1 MLGTVSI
8 WVFNFCLCQVLCSGH
23 SLVVVSGASYS
34 SGVRASKLEKQALGH
49 KGSVVAHRLSFSG
62 MGDLHQGS
70 NLRVPPPPITMRVLN
85 HWTTREAKSIWF
97 LNLEKGS

>member
-8 WVFNFCLCQVLCSGH
+8 WVFNFWLCQVLCSGH
-23 SLVVVSGASYS
+23 SLVVSGANYS
-34 SGVRASKLEKQALGH
+34 SGVRASNLEKQALGH
-49 KGSVVAHRLSFSG
+49 KGSVVANRLSFSG

-70 NLRVPPPPITMRVLN
+70 YLRVPPPPITRRVLN
-85 HWTTREAKSIWF
+85 HRTTREAKSIWF